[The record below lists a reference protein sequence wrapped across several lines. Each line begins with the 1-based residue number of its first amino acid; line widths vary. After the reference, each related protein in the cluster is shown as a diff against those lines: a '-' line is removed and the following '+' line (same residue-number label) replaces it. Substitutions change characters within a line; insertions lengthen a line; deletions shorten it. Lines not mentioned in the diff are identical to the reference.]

1 LTRGFPAR
9 QLGPKS
15 RYPDFILILLIPLLI
30 GMEYKFLEHTA
41 DVMFESYGKS
51 YEEALENAAKA
62 MFSILGNA
70 KEKEHFQF
78 SVSAH
83 DLEELS
89 VQTLADLLAYADTH
103 EIVLSRMK
111 VLKFDRKACLLEIEA
126 WGEKKRPRDAVK
138 AVTYH
143 EIMVK
148 EDEKGW
154 TIRMILDV

>member
-1 LTRGFPAR
+1 MTRGFPAR

-70 KEKEHFQF
+70 KEKEHFQTTMIQVPESF
-78 SVSAH
+78 SPVSPILQKISAT
-83 DLEELS
+83 S
-89 VQTLADLLAYADTH
+89 STARFQW
-103 EIVLSRMK
+103 K
-111 VLKFDRKACLLEIEA
+111 VESSALTST
-126 WGEKKRPRDAVK
+126 GEKNHCLRR
-138 AVTYH
+138 
-143 EIMVK
+143 I
-148 EDEKGW
+148 
-154 TIRMILDV
+154 